1 MQAAQELLRV
11 ASCRSSYTQVAVM
24 IAAPYHARLVCHA
37 KAIGAVVLLAYMC
50 YRSIMGPI
58 EFKDERDRRENLIKA
73 RLIDI
78 RKAQIEYKNIHKV
91 HAANFDELSKFLKDE
106 KLPFL
111 IKEGVLT
118 DEQLEKGMTEKEAVK
133 KGLIRRDTV
142 WVTAV
147 DTLFGKG
154 YNVDDLRNVPGA
166 NVQFTMDTATL
177 TSGSGY
183 TVKVFQCGVLYDDY
197 LGDLNKQEVY
207 NLKDKASKMGKYA
220 GLRVGSVEEINN
232 NAGNWED

>member
-1 MQAAQELLRV
+1 MKVTLKILL
-11 ASCRSSYTQVAVM
+11 AV
-24 IAAPYHARLVCHA
+24 
-37 KAIGAVVLLAYMC
+37 AVVLLAYMC

-58 EFKDERDRRENLIKA
+58 EFKDEKDRRENLIKV

-133 KGLIRRDTV
+133 KGLIRRDTI

-183 TVKVFQCGVLYDDY
+183 TVKVFQCGVQYDDY
-197 LGDLNKQEVY
+197 LGDLDKQLVY
-207 NLKDKASKMGKYA
+207 NLKDKAEKMNKYP

>member
-1 MQAAQELLRV
+1 MKVTLKILL
-11 ASCRSSYTQVAVM
+11 AV
-24 IAAPYHARLVCHA
+24 
-37 KAIGAVVLLAYMC
+37 AVVLLAYMC

-58 EFKDERDRRENLIKA
+58 EFKDEKDRRENLIKA

-133 KGLIRRDTV
+133 KGLIRRDTI

-166 NVQFTMDTATL
+166 NVQFTMDTATH

-183 TVKVFQCGVLYDDY
+183 TVKVFQCGVQYDDY
-197 LGDLNKQEVY
+197 LGDLDKQLVY
-207 NLKDKASKMGKYA
+207 NLKDKAEKMNKYP

>member
-1 MQAAQELLRV
+1 MKVTLKILL
-11 ASCRSSYTQVAVM
+11 AV
-24 IAAPYHARLVCHA
+24 
-37 KAIGAVVLLAYMC
+37 AVVLLAYMC

-91 HAANFDELSKFLKDE
+91 HAANFDELSQFLKDE

>member
-1 MQAAQELLRV
+1 MKVTLKILL
-11 ASCRSSYTQVAVM
+11 AV
-24 IAAPYHARLVCHA
+24 
-37 KAIGAVVLLAYMC
+37 AVVLLAYMC

-142 WVTAV
+142 WLTAV

>member
-1 MQAAQELLRV
+1 MKVTLKILL
-11 ASCRSSYTQVAVM
+11 AV
-24 IAAPYHARLVCHA
+24 
-37 KAIGAVVLLAYMC
+37 AVVLLAYMC

-166 NVQFTMDTATL
+166 KVQFTMDTATL

>member
-1 MQAAQELLRV
+1 MKVTLKILLAA
-11 ASCRSSYTQVAVM
+11 
-24 IAAPYHARLVCHA
+24 
-37 KAIGAVVLLAYMC
+37 AVVLLTYMC
-50 YRSIMGPI
+50 YRSIMAPI
-58 EFKDERDRRENLIKA
+58 EFNNEKEARENLIKQ

-91 HAANFDELSKFLKDE
+91 HAANFDELSKFLKEE

-147 DTLFGKG
+147 DTLFGG
-154 YNVDDLRNVPGA
+154 NYNVDDMRNVPGA
-166 NVQFTMDTATL
+166 SVQFAMDTATL
-177 TSGSGY
+177 TSSSGY

-197 LGDLNKQEVY
+197 LGDLDKQLVY
-207 NLKDKASKMGKYA
+207 NLKDKAEKMGKYQ
-220 GLRVGSVEEINN
+220 GLRVGSLEEINN

>member
-1 MQAAQELLRV
+1 MKVTLKILL
-11 ASCRSSYTQVAVM
+11 AV
-24 IAAPYHARLVCHA
+24 
-37 KAIGAVVLLAYMC
+37 AVVLLAYMC

-133 KGLIRRDTV
+133 KGLIRRDTI

-183 TVKVFQCGVLYDDY
+183 TVKVFQCGVQYDDY
-197 LGDLNKQEVY
+197 LGDLDKQLVY
-207 NLKDKASKMGKYA
+207 NLKDKAEKMNKYP

>member
-1 MQAAQELLRV
+1 MKVTLKILL
-11 ASCRSSYTQVAVM
+11 AV
-24 IAAPYHARLVCHA
+24 
-37 KAIGAVVLLAYMC
+37 AVVLLAYMC

-133 KGLIRRDTV
+133 KGVIRRDTV

>member
-1 MQAAQELLRV
+1 MKVTLKILL
-11 ASCRSSYTQVAVM
+11 AV
-24 IAAPYHARLVCHA
+24 
-37 KAIGAVVLLAYMC
+37 AVVLLAYMC
-50 YRSIMGPI
+50 YSSIMGPI
-58 EFKDERDRRENLIKA
+58 EFKDEKDRRENLIKA

-133 KGLIRRDTV
+133 KGLIRRDTI

-183 TVKVFQCGVLYDDY
+183 TVKVFQCGVQYDDY
-197 LGDLNKQEVY
+197 LGDLDKQLVY
-207 NLKDKASKMGKYA
+207 NLKDKAEKMNKYP

>member
-1 MQAAQELLRV
+1 MKVTLKILL
-11 ASCRSSYTQVAVM
+11 AV
-24 IAAPYHARLVCHA
+24 
-37 KAIGAVVLLAYMC
+37 AVVLLAYMC
-50 YRSIMGPI
+50 YRSVMGPI
-58 EFKDERDRRENLIKA
+58 EFKDEKDRRENLIKA

>member
-1 MQAAQELLRV
+1 MKVTLKILL
-11 ASCRSSYTQVAVM
+11 AV
-24 IAAPYHARLVCHA
+24 
-37 KAIGAVVLLAYMC
+37 AVVLLAYMC
-50 YRSIMGPI
+50 YRSVMGPI
-58 EFKDERDRRENLIKA
+58 EFDKSREQRENLIKA

-118 DEQLEKGMTEKEAVK
+118 DEQLEKGMTEQEAVK

-147 DTLFGKG
+147 DTLFGSG
-154 YNVDDLRNVPGA
+154 YNVDDMRNVPGA
-166 NVQFTMDTATL
+166 NVQFSMDTATL

-197 LGDLNKQEVY
+197 LGDLDKQLVY
-207 NLKDKASKMGKYA
+207 NLKDKAEKMNKYQ
-220 GLRVGSVEEINN
+220 GLRVGSIEEINN

>member
-1 MQAAQELLRV
+1 MKVTLKILL
-11 ASCRSSYTQVAVM
+11 AV
-24 IAAPYHARLVCHA
+24 
-37 KAIGAVVLLAYMC
+37 AVVLLAYMC

-58 EFKDERDRRENLIKA
+58 EFKDEKDRRENLIKA

-133 KGLIRRDTV
+133 KGLIRRDTI

-183 TVKVFQCGVLYDDY
+183 TVKVFQCGVQYDDY
-197 LGDLNKQEVY
+197 LGDLDKQLVY
-207 NLKDKASKMGKYA
+207 NLKDRASKMGKYA

>member
-1 MQAAQELLRV
+1 MKVTLKILLAA
-11 ASCRSSYTQVAVM
+11 A
-24 IAAPYHARLVCHA
+24 
-37 KAIGAVVLLAYMC
+37 VLLLVYMC
-50 YRSIMGPI
+50 YRSIMTPK
-58 EFKDERDRRENLIKA
+58 EFDKEKERRETLIKS

-91 HAANFDELSKFLKDE
+91 HAANFNELAKFLKEE

-133 KGLIRRDTV
+133 KGLIRRDTN
-142 WVTAV
+142 WVLAV
-147 DTLFGKG
+147 DTLFGSG
-154 YNVDDLRNVPGA
+154 YNVDDLCNVPGT
-166 NVQFTMDTATL
+166 NIQFSMDTATL

-197 LGDLNKQEVY
+197 LGDLNKQLVY
-207 NLKDKASKMGKYA
+207 NLKDKAEKMNKYP
-220 GLRVGSVEEINN
+220 GLRVGSLTEINN

>member
-1 MQAAQELLRV
+1 MKVTLKILLAA
-11 ASCRSSYTQVAVM
+11 
-24 IAAPYHARLVCHA
+24 
-37 KAIGAVVLLAYMC
+37 AVVLLTYMC
-50 YRSIMGPI
+50 YRSIMTPI
-58 EFKDERDRRENLIKA
+58 EFNNEKDARETLIKQ

-91 HAANFDELSKFLKDE
+91 HAANFDELSKFLKEE

-111 IKEGVLT
+111 SKEGVLT

-133 KGLIRRDTV
+133 KGLIKRDTI

-147 DTLFGKG
+147 DTLFGAN
-154 YNVDDLRNVPGA
+154 YNVDDMRNVPGA
-166 NVQFTMDTATL
+166 SIQFSMDTTTL

-197 LGDLNKQEVY
+197 LGDLDAQLLY
-207 NLKDKASKMGKYA
+207 NLKDKAEKMGKYL
-220 GLRVGSVEEINN
+220 GLRVGSLEEINN

>member
-1 MQAAQELLRV
+1 MKVTLKILL
-11 ASCRSSYTQVAVM
+11 AV
-24 IAAPYHARLVCHA
+24 
-37 KAIGAVVLLAYMC
+37 AVVLLAYMC
-50 YRSIMGPI
+50 YRSIMGSI

-118 DEQLEKGMTEKEAVK
+118 DKQLEKGMTEKEAVK

>member
-1 MQAAQELLRV
+1 MKVTLKILL
-11 ASCRSSYTQVAVM
+11 AV
-24 IAAPYHARLVCHA
+24 
-37 KAIGAVVLLAYMC
+37 AVVLLAYMC

-58 EFKDERDRRENLIKA
+58 EFKDERDCRENLIKA

-232 NAGNWED
+232 NAGNWEV

>member
-1 MQAAQELLRV
+1 MA
-11 ASCRSSYTQVAVM
+11 VAV
-24 IAAPYHARLVCHA
+24 L
-37 KAIGAVVLLAYMC
+37 LLAYMC
-50 YRSIMGPI
+50 YRSIMTPK
-58 EFKDERDRRENLIKA
+58 EFDAEKERRETLIKQ

-91 HAANFDELSKFLKDE
+91 HAANFDELSKFLKEE

-133 KGLIRRDTV
+133 KGLIKRDTI

-154 YNVDDLRNVPGA
+154 YNVDDLRNVPGLA
-166 NVQFTMDTATL
+166 IQFSMDTATL
-177 TSGSGY
+177 TSSSGY

-197 LGDLNKQEVY
+197 LGDLNKQLVY
-207 NLKDKASKMGKYA
+207 NLKDRAQKMNKYQ

>member
-1 MQAAQELLRV
+1 MKVTLKILL
-11 ASCRSSYTQVAVM
+11 AV
-24 IAAPYHARLVCHA
+24 
-37 KAIGAVVLLAYMC
+37 AVVLLAYMC

-166 NVQFTMDTATL
+166 NVQFAMDTATL

>member
-1 MQAAQELLRV
+1 MKVTLKILL
-11 ASCRSSYTQVAVM
+11 AV
-24 IAAPYHARLVCHA
+24 
-37 KAIGAVVLLAYMC
+37 AVVLLAYMC

-220 GLRVGSVEEINN
+220 GLRVGSVEEIIN
-232 NAGNWED
+232 NAGTWED

>member
-1 MQAAQELLRV
+1 
-11 ASCRSSYTQVAVM
+11 
-24 IAAPYHARLVCHA
+24 
-37 KAIGAVVLLAYMC
+37 MC
-50 YRSIMGPI
+50 YRSVMGPI
-58 EFKDERDRRENLIKA
+58 EFDKTREQRENLIKA

-118 DEQLEKGMTEKEAVK
+118 DEQLEKGMTEQEAVK

-147 DTLFGKG
+147 DTLFGSG
-154 YNVDDLRNVPGA
+154 YNVDDMRNVPGA
-166 NVQFTMDTATL
+166 NVQFSMDTATL

-197 LGDLNKQEVY
+197 LGDLDKQLVY
-207 NLKDKASKMGKYA
+207 NLKDKAEKMNKYQ
-220 GLRVGSVEEINN
+220 GLRVGSIEEINN

>member
-1 MQAAQELLRV
+1 MKVTLKILL
-11 ASCRSSYTQVAVM
+11 AV
-24 IAAPYHARLVCHA
+24 
-37 KAIGAVVLLAYMC
+37 AVVLLAYMC

-78 RKAQIEYKNIHKV
+78 RKAQIEYKNLHKV

>member
-1 MQAAQELLRV
+1 
-11 ASCRSSYTQVAVM
+11 
-24 IAAPYHARLVCHA
+24 
-37 KAIGAVVLLAYMC
+37 MC
-50 YRSIMGPI
+50 YKSVTGPI
-58 EFKDERDRRENLIKA
+58 EYDDQKTIRDNAIIA
-73 RLIDI
+73 RLIEI
-78 RKAQIEYKNIHKV
+78 RKAQIEYKNMYKT
-91 HAANFDELSKFLKDE
+91 HAGSFDDLEKFLNTD

>member
-1 MQAAQELLRV
+1 MKVTLKILL
-11 ASCRSSYTQVAVM
+11 AV
-24 IAAPYHARLVCHA
+24 
-37 KAIGAVVLLAYMC
+37 AVVLLAYMC

-111 IKEGVLT
+111 IKDGVLT

>member
-1 MQAAQELLRV
+1 MKVTLKILL
-11 ASCRSSYTQVAVM
+11 AV
-24 IAAPYHARLVCHA
+24 
-37 KAIGAVVLLAYMC
+37 AVVLLAYMC

-58 EFKDERDRRENLIKA
+58 EFKEEKDRRENLIKN

-78 RKAQIEYKNIHKV
+78 RKAQIEYKNLHNV

-147 DTLFGKG
+147 DTLFGSN
-154 YNVDDLRNVPGA
+154 YNVDDMRNVPGA
-166 NVQFTMDTATL
+166 SVQFSMDTATI

-207 NLKDKASKMGKYA
+207 NLKDKAEKMNKYP

>member
-1 MQAAQELLRV
+1 MKVTLKILL
-11 ASCRSSYTQVAVM
+11 AV
-24 IAAPYHARLVCHA
+24 
-37 KAIGAVVLLAYMC
+37 AVVLLAYMC
-50 YRSIMGPI
+50 YSSIMGPI

>member
-1 MQAAQELLRV
+1 MKVTLKILL
-11 ASCRSSYTQVAVM
+11 AV
-24 IAAPYHARLVCHA
+24 
-37 KAIGAVVLLAYMC
+37 AVVLLAYMC

-58 EFKDERDRRENLIKA
+58 EFKDEKARRENLIKA

-133 KGLIRRDTV
+133 KGLIRRDTI

-183 TVKVFQCGVLYDDY
+183 TVKVFQCGVQYDDY
-197 LGDLNKQEVY
+197 LGDLDKQLVY
-207 NLKDKASKMGKYA
+207 NLKDKAEKMNKYP

>member
-1 MQAAQELLRV
+1 MKVTLKILL
-11 ASCRSSYTQVAVM
+11 AV
-24 IAAPYHARLVCHA
+24 
-37 KAIGAVVLLAYMC
+37 AVVLLAYMC

-147 DTLFGKG
+147 DTLFGRG